1 MKRCATCKQ
10 EKPLEAF
17 SIHRQNKDGR
27 CCYCRECMSEKNKTA
42 EVRNRPSLRKNWGN
56 AMFDLLDIDETE
68 Y

>member
-10 EKPLEAF
+10 EKPLESF
-17 SIHRQNKDGR
+17 CFDSKTNDGR
-27 CCYCRECMSEKNKTA
+27 CCYCRECISAKNKTA
-42 EVRNRPSLRKNWGN
+42 EVRNRPSRRKNWGN